1 MALAACG
8 AAIQALKV
16 RYIDKMREIVLDTET
31 TGLNPTSGD
40 RIVEIG
46 CVELFN
52 HMPTGET
59 YQQYINPERDMPAE
73 SFRIHGL
80 SEAFLSD
87 YPVFA
92 TVVDGFLEFIGDDKL
107 VIHNA
112 TFDINFINAELE
124 RLGFAG
130 LPMTRAI
137 DTVQIARTRYPG
149 ASASLDDLCRR
160 FGVDNT
166 SRTLHGAL
174 LDCSLLAEVYIDLI
188 GAREPG
194 FDLAAHDSAPT
205 AAAQRG
211 ERVVRPA
218 RPHSPSADE
227 REAHEALVGR
237 IDAAIWTKA

>member
-1 MALAACG
+1 
-8 AAIQALKV
+8 
-16 RYIDKMREIVLDTET
+16 MREIVLDTET
-31 TGLNPTSGD
+31 TGLDPNTGD
-40 RIVEIG
+40 RIIEIG
-46 CVELFN
+46 CVELIN
-52 HMPTGET
+52 HMPSGET

-80 SEAFLSD
+80 SEAFLAD

-92 TVVDGFLEFIGDDKL
+92 EVVDGFLDFIGDDKL

-112 TFDINFINAELE
+112 AFDIKFINAELE
-124 RLGFAG
+124 QLGFAA

-174 LDCSLLAEVYIDLI
+174 LDSSLLAEVYIDLI

-194 FDLAAHDSAPT
+194 FDLAARDTGPVVQ
-205 AAAQRG
+205 AQR
-211 ERVVRPA
+211 RDKVVRPA
-218 RPHSPSADE
+218 RPHAPSTVELA
-227 REAHEALVGR
+227 AHETLVTR
-237 IDAAIWTKA
+237 LDDPIWQKT

>member
-1 MALAACG
+1 
-8 AAIQALKV
+8 
-16 RYIDKMREIVLDTET
+16 MREIVLDTET
-31 TGLNPTSGD
+31 TGLDPKTGD
-40 RIVEIG
+40 RVIEIG
-46 CVELFN
+46 CVELMN

-87 YPVFA
+87 YPLFPEI
-92 TVVDGFLEFIGDDKL
+92 VDGFLDFIGDDKL

-112 TFDINFINAELE
+112 AFDIKFLNAELE

-130 LPMTRAI
+130 LPMTRSI

-174 LDCSLLAEVYIDLI
+174 LDSSLLAEVYIDLI

-194 FDLAAHDSAPT
+194 FDLAAQVSAPVERNK
-205 AAAQRG
+205 RG

-218 RPHSPSADE
+218 RPHAANKAELD
-227 REAHEALVGR
+227 AHEALVTR
-237 IDAAIWTKA
+237 LDDPVWQKV

>member
-1 MALAACG
+1 
-8 AAIQALKV
+8 
-16 RYIDKMREIVLDTET
+16 MREIVLDTET
-31 TGLNPTSGD
+31 TGLDPSTGD
-40 RIVEIG
+40 RIIEIG
-46 CVELFN
+46 CVELIN
-52 HMPTGET
+52 HMPSGET

-80 SEAFLSD
+80 SEAFLAD

-92 TVVDGFLEFIGDDKL
+92 EVVDGFLDFIGDAKL

-112 TFDINFINAELE
+112 AFDIKFINAELE
-124 RLGFAG
+124 RLGFAA

-149 ASASLDDLCRR
+149 ASASFDDLCRR

-174 LDCSLLAEVYIDLI
+174 LDSSLLAEVYIDLI

-194 FDLAAHDSAPT
+194 FDLAARDTGPVVQ
-205 AAAQRG
+205 AQR
-211 ERVVRPA
+211 RDKVVRPA
-218 RPHSPSADE
+218 RPHAPSTVELA
-227 REAHEALVGR
+227 AHETLVTR
-237 IDAAIWTKA
+237 LDDPIWQKT

>member
-1 MALAACG
+1 
-8 AAIQALKV
+8 
-16 RYIDKMREIVLDTET
+16 MREIVLDTET
-31 TGLNPTSGD
+31 TGLDPKSGD
-40 RIVEIG
+40 RIIEIG
-46 CVELFN
+46 CVELIN
-52 HMPTGET
+52 HMPSGET

-87 YPVFA
+87 YPLFA
-92 TVVDGFLEFIGDDKL
+92 EIVDGFLDFIADDKL

-112 TFDINFINAELE
+112 AFDIKFINAELE

-166 SRTLHGAL
+166 ERTLHGAL
-174 LDCSLLAEVYIDLI
+174 LDSSLLAEVYIDLI

-194 FDLAAHDSAPT
+194 FDLAARETTT
-205 AAAQRG
+205 ATVSERR

-218 RPHSPSADE
+218 RPHAASAAE
-227 REAHEALVGR
+227 KAAHDALVAR
-237 IDAAIWTKA
+237 LNDPVWQKA

>member
-1 MALAACG
+1 MTG
-8 AAIQALKV
+8 VKPKFGKS
-16 RYIDKMREIVLDTET
+16 IDRNTGTMREIVLDTET
-31 TGLNPTSGD
+31 TGLDPNSGD

-46 CVELFN
+46 CVELVN

-59 YQQYINPERDMPAE
+59 YQQYVNPERDMPAE

-92 TVVDGFLEFIGDDKL
+92 EIVDGFLDFIGDDKL

-112 TFDINFINAELE
+112 AFDIKFINAELA

-130 LPMTRAI
+130 LPMTRSI

-149 ASASLDDLCRR
+149 ASASLDELCRR

-166 SRTLHGAL
+166 SRNLHGAL
-174 LDCSLLAEVYIDLI
+174 LDSSLLAAVYIDLI

-194 FDLAAHDSAPT
+194 FDLAAQDTPVERT
-205 AAAQRG
+205 QRG

-218 RPHSPSADE
+218 RPHVPSAAE
-227 REAHEALVGR
+227 RDAHDALVGLLE
-237 IDAAIWTKA
+237 DPIWHKA

>member
-1 MALAACG
+1 
-8 AAIQALKV
+8 
-16 RYIDKMREIVLDTET
+16 MREIVLDTET
-31 TGLNPTSGD
+31 TGLDPASGH
-40 RIVEIG
+40 RVIEIG
-46 CVELFN
+46 CIELIN

-92 TVVDGFLEFIGDDKL
+92 EIVDAFLDFIGDDKL

-112 TFDINFINAELE
+112 SFDIKFLNAELE
-124 RLGFAG
+124 RVGFAP
-130 LPMTRAI
+130 LPMTRAV

-166 SRTLHGAL
+166 DRTLHGAL
-174 LDCSLLAEVYIDLI
+174 LDSNLLAAVYIDLI

-194 FDLAAHDSAPT
+194 FDLAAHDKVEN
-205 AAAQRG
+205 AAVNRR

-218 RPHSPSADE
+218 RPYAASEAE
-227 REAHEALVGR
+227 RAAHAELVAR
-237 IDAAIWTKA
+237 LDDPIWNKA

>member
-1 MALAACG
+1 
-8 AAIQALKV
+8 
-16 RYIDKMREIVLDTET
+16 MREIVLDTET
-31 TGLNPTSGD
+31 TGLDPNTGD
-40 RIVEIG
+40 RIIEIG
-46 CVELFN
+46 CVELIN
-52 HMPTGET
+52 HMPSGET

-80 SEAFLSD
+80 SEAFLAD

-92 TVVDGFLEFIGDDKL
+92 EVVDGFLDFIGDAKL

-112 TFDINFINAELE
+112 AFDIKFINAELE
-124 RLGFAG
+124 RLGFAA

-174 LDCSLLAEVYIDLI
+174 LDSSLLAEVYIDLI

-194 FDLAAHDSAPT
+194 FDLAARDTGPVVQ
-205 AAAQRG
+205 AQR
-211 ERVVRPA
+211 RDKVVRPA
-218 RPHSPSADE
+218 RPHAPSTVELA
-227 REAHEALVGR
+227 AHETLVTR
-237 IDAAIWTKA
+237 LDDPIWQKT